1 MAKIA
6 CSTLTVPV
14 LVPVAVTAAGGAS
27 ALLAAALGAA
37 GNAADWA
44 MAATDAA
51 NTVDVRNR
59 ANLLVMWLI
68 LNSLEFIPGNR
79 LDFSYKPMLA
89 ASQHEPDRLL
99 STEEAGPEFPAPH
112 AEPEAAW

>member
-1 MAKIA
+1 LLKASKSRWPSLVAKIA

-14 LVPVAVTAAGGAS
+14 LVPVALTAAGGAS

-37 GNAADWA
+37 GNPADWA

-51 NTVDVRNR
+51 NTVDIRNR

-68 LNSLEFIPGNR
+68 LNSLN
-79 LDFSYKPMLA
+79 
-89 ASQHEPDRLL
+89 L
-99 STEEAGPEFPAPH
+99 SREIA
-112 AEPEAAW
+112 